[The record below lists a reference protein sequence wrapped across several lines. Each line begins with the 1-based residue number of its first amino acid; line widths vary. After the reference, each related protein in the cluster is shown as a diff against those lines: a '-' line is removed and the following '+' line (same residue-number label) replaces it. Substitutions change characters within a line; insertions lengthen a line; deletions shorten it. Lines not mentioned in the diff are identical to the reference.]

1 LRWLAG
7 RREAREAWDAF
18 EAVPGVPLG
27 QACARSRSWADV
39 RWWLLDLAR
48 ECGAQTPEDRPPLH
62 ANRVWILDDGGAKLV
77 DDPAVDRN
85 GGSPSPGSC
94 AVLLLDVVRSA
105 RGSSAPS
112 WPLRAQ
118 RFVDRL
124 QAHPVP
130 SHAAIVRD
138 LESLTRQ
145 RAVLTRGWR
154 AAHILGLLA
163 VPLLV
168 VGLNAVLRANSAA
181 AYQRLPREV
190 REVAALLGEVKLADQ
205 ELSDLSSADL
215 EAIEIALA
223 SRYRHVLTDPRL
235 FTTDHEFLGRQMR
248 TQIERVLRR
257 QPTEA
262 EAQQVSE
269 HALVQTIV
277 RDPTYATSGVRA
289 SRLYGAAALVML
301 ARSLTIVVLFAIVTA
316 VLFRGGLMRAMG
328 LELVAANGQPASRLR
343 VLTRAL
349 IAWSPIVV
357 LTAITPQVHRIES
370 ATLFATVSGLL
381 MLLAGAIAAILRPE
395 RGIQDQLAGTWIVPH

>member
-1 LRWLAG
+1 
-7 RREAREAWDAF
+7 
-18 EAVPGVPLG
+18 
-27 QACARSRSWADV
+27 
-39 RWWLLDLAR
+39 
-48 ECGAQTPEDRPPLH
+48 
-62 ANRVWILDDGGAKLV
+62 
-77 DDPAVDRN
+77 
-85 GGSPSPGSC
+85 
-94 AVLLLDVVRSA
+94 
-105 RGSSAPS
+105 
-112 WPLRAQ
+112 
-118 RFVDRL
+118 
-124 QAHPVP
+124 
-130 SHAAIVRD
+130 
-138 LESLTRQ
+138 
-145 RAVLTRGWR
+145 
-154 AAHILGLLA
+154 LGLLA

-181 AYQRLPREV
+181 AYQRLPPEV

-223 SRYRHVLTDPRL
+223 SRYRHVLTDPSL

-262 EAQQVSE
+262 EAQRASE

-301 ARSLTIVVLFAIVTA
+301 ARSLMIVVLFAIVTA

-343 VLTRAL
+343 VLARAL

-395 RGIQDQLAGTWIVPH
+395 RGIQDQLARTWIVPH